1 MGISESQVLT
11 ALVVALFPAFLALLL
26 GNALYNT

>member
-11 ALVVALFPAFLALLL
+11 ALVVALFPAVLALLL
-26 GNALYNT
+26 GSALYNT